1 MLRVS
6 NRGLKQDLSIHNKD
20 ISVPEEVREILTR
33 NYAMY
38 QCLKMKIINFH
49 SLAELI
55 QKQVQEVT
63 GRQASVN
70 TLVVA
75 IKRFSD
81 TLQDNRTPGT
91 SKVLKGARLSL
102 SSDIVDVTI
111 KAPRTQFSKI
121 VTELSQAASE
131 LSEFPHLFPLANSIK
146 MILPAEDYKLIRA
159 RHAGLDVAVTR
170 PNVAKLMLTLSSSA
184 EMTPGIAS
192 YVTEVLYRNGVN
204 ILDAFLGYGDIVIVV
219 DDRDGPL
226 AYDVLQKEA
235 GRSDDSDS
243 RVIPDGKPRNAESVD
258 GGK

>member
-1 MLRVS
+1 MLRIGFRS
-6 NRGLKQDLSIHNKD
+6 KDLSIPNKG

-63 GRQASVN
+63 GRKASVN

-81 TLQDNRTPGT
+81 TLQDNKNPGA
-91 SKVLKGARLSL
+91 SKVLKGARISL

-121 VTELSQAASE
+121 VIELSQAANE
-131 LSEFPHLFPLANSIK
+131 LSEFPNIFPLTNSIK
-146 MILPAEDYKLIRA
+146 MILPAEDYNIIRA
-159 RHAGLDVAVTR
+159 RNGGLDIASTR
-170 PNVAKLMLTLSSSA
+170 PNVAKVMLSMPSTS

-192 YVTEVLYRNGVN
+192 YLTELLYRNGVN

-219 DDRDGPL
+219 DERDGPL
-226 AYDVLQKEA
+226 AYDILHKET
-235 GRSDDSDS
+235 RISDDLDRS
-243 RVIPDGKPRNAESVD
+243 P
-258 GGK
+258 

>member
-1 MLRVS
+1 M
-6 NRGLKQDLSIHNKD
+6 SIPNKG

-33 NYAMY
+33 NYAIY

-63 GRQASVN
+63 GRKASVN

-81 TLQDNRTPGT
+81 SLQDSKTPGT
-91 SKVLKGARLSL
+91 SRVLKGARISL

-121 VTELSQAASE
+121 VMELSQAANE
-131 LSEFPHLFPLANSIK
+131 LSEFPHIFPLTNSIK
-146 MILPAEDYKLIRA
+146 MILPAEDYDLIRA
-159 RHAGLDVAVTR
+159 RHDGSGIAVTR
-170 PNVAKLMLTLSSSA
+170 PNVAKVVLSLSSTA

-192 YVTEVLYRNGVN
+192 YLTELLYRNGVN

-219 DDRDGPL
+219 DERDGPL
-226 AYDVLQKEA
+226 AYDILHKETR
-235 GRSDDSDS
+235 GSDD
-243 RVIPDGKPRNAESVD
+243 PDRSH
-258 GGK
+258 

>member
-1 MLRVS
+1 MR
-6 NRGLKQDLSIHNKD
+6 DLSIHNKD

-33 NYAMY
+33 NYALY

-63 GRQASVN
+63 GRKASVN

-81 TLQDNRTPGT
+81 TLQDDKNPGT
-91 SKVLKGARLSL
+91 SRVLKGARISL

-111 KAPRTQFSKI
+111 KAPKIQFSKI
-121 VTELSQAASE
+121 VMELSQAASE

-146 MILPAEDYKLIRA
+146 MILPADDYHIMQA
-159 RHAGLDVAVTR
+159 RLAGLDVAATR
-170 PNVAKLMLTLSSSA
+170 PNVAKLMLSLSSSV
-184 EMTPGIAS
+184 EMTPGVAS
-192 YVTEVLYRNGVN
+192 YVTELLYRNGVN

-219 DDRDGPL
+219 DERDGPL
-226 AYDVLQKEA
+226 AYDILHKETRGSDHPDA
-235 GRSDDSDS
+235 GNSASPS
-243 RVIPDGKPRNAESVD
+243 SGPK
-258 GGK
+258 

>member
-1 MLRVS
+1 MLLTG
-6 NRGLKQDLSIHNKD
+6 NRRLMGLSIPNKGV
-20 ISVPEEVREILTR
+20 SVPEEVREILAR

-63 GRQASVN
+63 GRTASVN

-81 TLQDNRTPGT
+81 TLQDNKTPGT
-91 SKVLKGARLSL
+91 SKVLKGARISL

-121 VTELSQAASE
+121 VIELSQAANE
-131 LSEFPHLFPLANSIK
+131 LSEFPNIFPLTNSIK
-146 MILPAEDYKLIRA
+146 MILPAEDYNLLRA
-159 RHAGLDVAVTR
+159 RNGGLDIAATR
-170 PNVAKLMLTLSSSA
+170 PNVAKVMLSMPSTA

-192 YVTEVLYRNGVN
+192 YLTELLYRNGVN

-219 DDRDGPL
+219 DERDGPL
-226 AYDVLQKEA
+226 AYDILHKET
-235 GRSDDSDS
+235 RSSDDL
-243 RVIPDGKPRNAESVD
+243 E
-258 GGK
+258 

>member
-1 MLRVS
+1 MLLTS
-6 NRGLKQDLSIHNKD
+6 NRRASKGLAIPNKGA
-20 ISVPEEVREILTR
+20 SVPEEVREILTR

-63 GRQASVN
+63 GRTASVN

-81 TLQDNRTPGT
+81 TLQDNKTPGT
-91 SKVLKGARLSL
+91 SKVLKGARISL

-121 VTELSQAASE
+121 VIELSQAANE
-131 LSEFPHLFPLANSIK
+131 LSEFPHIFPLTNSIK
-146 MILPAEDYKLIRA
+146 MILPAEDYNIIRA
-159 RHAGLDVAVTR
+159 RNGGLDIAATR
-170 PNVAKLMLTLSSSA
+170 PNVAKVMLSMPSTA

-192 YVTEVLYRNGVN
+192 YLTELLYRNGVN

-219 DDRDGPL
+219 DERDGPL
-226 AYDVLQKEA
+226 AYDILHKET
-235 GRSDDSDS
+235 RSSDDL
-243 RVIPDGKPRNAESVD
+243 E
-258 GGK
+258 

>member
-1 MLRVS
+1 M
-6 NRGLKQDLSIHNKD
+6 SIPNKD

-33 NYAMY
+33 NYALY

-55 QKQVQEVT
+55 QRQVQEVT
-63 GRQASVN
+63 GRQASIN

-81 TLQDNRTPGT
+81 SLQDNKNPGT
-91 SKVLKGARLSL
+91 SKLLKGARISL

-121 VTELSQAASE
+121 VTDLSQAASE

-146 MILPAEDYKLIRA
+146 MILPADDYHLMQTKL
-159 RHAGLDVAVTR
+159 AGLDVAVTR
-170 PNVAKLMLTLSSSA
+170 RNAAKLMLTLSSSA

-192 YVTEVLYRNGVN
+192 YVTELLYRNGVN

-219 DDRDGPL
+219 DERDGPL
-226 AYDVLQKEA
+226 AYDIIHKETP
-235 GRSDDSDS
+235 RSGD
-243 RVIPDGKPRNAESVD
+243 PDGSP
-258 GGK
+258 

>member
-1 MLRVS
+1 MLLRG
-6 NRGLKQDLSIHNKD
+6 NRGLGVDMSFPNKG

-55 QKQVQEVT
+55 QTQVQEVT
-63 GRQASVN
+63 GRKASVN

-81 TLQDNRTPGT
+81 TLQDFKTPST
-91 SKVLKGARLSL
+91 SKVLKGARISL

-146 MILPAEDYKLIRA
+146 MILPAEDFNLIRA
-159 RHAGLDVAVTR
+159 KHGALDVAVIR

-219 DDRDGPL
+219 DQRDGPL
-226 AYDVLQKEA
+226 AYDVLQREA
-235 GRSDDSDS
+235 GRSDDSDT
-243 RVIPDGKPRNAESVD
+243 RVIPDGRL
-258 GGK
+258 